1 MIMKRVLLQ
10 EMTGTVI
17 NVYIPEVYKGNILI
31 DSDNVDVIAVEIET
45 REGIIK
51 LIKPRDSKYSSLLEG
66 NAVNIK
72 KYSLEYDYET
82 YLTEIKRNIDNYYS
96 SHKEDYK
103 NLLYKNY
110 FCSLEE
116 FREHPRKI
124 IDYEISFNDEDSTNE
139 LERKFQKVIMGGKEV
154 NIPILPEIEETD
166 EKVWGRSE

>member
-1 MIMKRVLLQ
+1 M
-10 EMTGTVI
+10 
-17 NVYIPEVYKGNILI
+17 
-31 DSDNVDVIAVEIET
+31 
-45 REGIIK
+45 
-51 LIKPRDSKYSSLLEG
+51 
-66 NAVNIK
+66 
-72 KYSLEYDYET
+72 
-82 YLTEIKRNIDNYYS
+82 
-96 SHKEDYK
+96 
-103 NLLYKNY
+103 LYKNY